1 MDLFQFQSY
10 MLFVAAFFMLSA
22 ACFYC
27 ITVLAISNH
36 CIQISCGEGM
46 FVYVVMSYASVCVC
60 APKAYDS
67 QFEWL

>member
-60 APKAYDS
+60 TKGI
-67 QFEWL
+67 